1 MSSMKIALSAA
12 TLALMGLLAAPTGA
26 QTPAAPANARTP
38 NGLVGP
44 VNMIMA
50 DWPEMIELAR
60 LVKPAWEKLGVTV
73 NVQNVQLNSMIAQ
86 TQGEHR
92 APHLSVSGWGG
103 GADRIDPDFFLTEF
117 FHSKRAVKGGQNYG
131 DYINP
136 EYDKLVEAQRSE
148 MDEGK
153 RQALVKQAQQMLYR
167 DRPGMVL
174 YYIDYI
180 TPYRTDRIDGAASVM
195 GNGVGLSYI
204 PWTYFEGKVKNGRPL
219 VKTLTQY
226 DITTL
231 NPFATGEV
239 TNAALLRWVYAPLV
253 MRDKNMNLIPW
264 AAESWKVLEPKVVE
278 VTLRPN
284 MKFTDGK
291 PVTAADLKFTL
302 DFINQWK
309 FPFYARFTDNIEKV
323 DQVNERAVRIHLKQP
338 FAPFVANILGSA
350 FIVPKHIWEPVMAN
364 NPNLKSPAEWPNAQ
378 PVGAGPFTL
387 GEWKK
392 SEFIR
397 FVANKDWHR
406 APNMPEVYWLIVPSI
421 DSQLGMLESGNADL
435 MAWNLT
441 PTQLAR
447 LKNAKDIV
455 APPAPSHAPR
465 EIRFNMSMP
474 PFNDVVMRRA
484 FSMAIDR
491 KQIINT
497 LLDGAATPGNDA
509 YISPKL
515 SWSDASIKVPEF
527 DLEGA
532 RKMLQAAGY
541 SWDAQGKLRY
551 PAK

>member
-1 MSSMKIALSAA
+1 MFRKVAILA
-12 TLALMGLLAAPTGA
+12 TSLALAGGMTVPASA
-26 QTPAAPANARTP
+26 QTSTRTP
-38 NGLVGP
+38 GGPVGP
-44 VNMIMA
+44 INMIMA

-60 LVKPAWEKLGVTV
+60 LLKPNWEKLGVTV

-92 APHLSVSGWGG
+92 APHLSASGWGG

-131 DYINP
+131 DYVNP
-136 EYDKLVEAQRSE
+136 EYDKIVDAQRAE

-153 RQALVKQAQQMLYR
+153 RQQLVKQAQQMLYR

-174 YYIDYI
+174 YYIDYV
-180 TPYRTDRIDGAASVM
+180 TPYRTDRIDNVASVM

-204 PWTYFEGKVKNGRPL
+204 PWTYFEGKVKTGRPL

-239 TNAALLRWVYAPLV
+239 TNAALARWVYAPLV
-253 MRDKNMNLIPW
+253 MRDRNMELVPW
-264 AAESWKVLEPKVVE
+264 AAESWKVVGPKVVE
-278 VTLRPN
+278 VTIRPN

-291 PVTAADLKFTL
+291 PVTAADLKFTF

-309 FPFYARFTDNIEKV
+309 FPSYARYTDNIEKV
-323 DQVNERAVRIHLKQP
+323 DQVSDRTVRIHLKQP
-338 FAPFVANILGSA
+338 YAPFVANILGHA
-350 FIVPKHIWEPVMAN
+350 FIAPKHIWENVMTQ
-364 NPNLKSPAEWPNAQ
+364 NPTFKSPAEWQNAK
-378 PVGAGPFTL
+378 PVGSGPFTL
-387 GEWKK
+387 VEWKK
-392 SEFIR
+392 SEYIR
-397 FVANKDWHR
+397 FAANKDWHR
-406 APNMPEVYWLIVPSI
+406 APNFSEVYWLIVPSI

-441 PTQLAR
+441 PSQLQR
-447 LKNAKDIV
+447 LKNTKEIG

-465 EIRFNMSMP
+465 EIRFNLSMP
-474 PFNDVVMRRA
+474 PFDDVAVRRA
-484 FSMAIDR
+484 FSMAVDR
-491 KQIINT
+491 KQVVNT

-515 SWSDASIKVPEF
+515 NWSDASIKVPAF
-527 DLEGA
+527 DVEGA

-541 SWDAQGKLRY
+541 TWDAQGKLHY